1 MWIRRLNRALLATAV
16 CGTLVTR
23 GPAQERPA
31 ADRTASMI
39 ENLRARDVDVRRDA
53 ANGVRMAGRDVQR
66 KALPVM
72 IELLMKEKD
81 GQVRLAVL
89 DAVTALGHDAEAA
102 VPALVHTLRTNYG
115 GDGLEESHQ
124 DYRSALALAAIG
136 RPAVEGLRGLL
147 KERKESVRAEVVM
160 AMGRIGP
167 DAAAAVPDLIPSL
180 GDKSE
185 RIRREA
191 SLALGRIGPA
201 ALEPMIAA
209 SGREDAAIRAR
220 AVEAMGH
227 LSAPDD
233 RARQAV
239 LRRVHDPAPEVRA
252 ESVRSLGRLHVPDD
266 VLVPILAEDLRHAD
280 ERVRLA
286 VVELLVA
293 RRALLPRLATE
304 FEALLTARDDGVAR
318 HAAFLLGKLGP
329 EAIPRLLGALRRPD
343 SRVDQIAGA
352 LAQIGRPAAMA
363 LMQAVKDPEPRVRR
377 AAALAMGEIRPPA
390 PDTAQALAV
399 ALGDPDREV
408 RAASLTAIGQL
419 GPRAAESV
427 PAVRGLLEDRSAEVR
442 TLAID
447 VLARS
452 SPRDERL
459 LGDLAPMLDD
469 PDARVQRR
477 AIEALGSLGPPGRK
491 VLPAVIKKL
500 GSTSPEVRL
509 SAVEFV
515 GSHGQAA
522 AEAIPALAALLDDPK
537 PRIRMVAAQTLGS
550 LGRAAQPA
558 FPRLV
563 PLLVADQPDIREAA
577 VAAMGSLELEAEVI
591 RPHIA
596 KALRDDKPE
605 VRRAASRA
613 VQRLGPQGAIL
624 IPDIIMLADR
634 KENLR
639 SAERLLRR
647 FERSGPD
654 ARSLPELVKLLEH
667 KQPSVRLLAIKFL
680 GLAGRSAIDAIPTL
694 ERMREDPDAEVR
706 KQAQA
711 ACERIKK
718 RPASADQASR
728 PASPTTVSPR

>member
-1 MWIRRLNRALLATAV
+1 
-16 CGTLVTR
+16 
-23 GPAQERPA
+23 
-31 ADRTASMI
+31 
-39 ENLRARDVDVRRDA
+39 
-53 ANGVRMAGRDVQR
+53 
-66 KALPVM
+66 
-72 IELLMKEKD
+72 MKEKD

-115 GDGLEESHQ
+115 GDGHEESHQ

-167 DAAAAVPDLIPSL
+167 DAAAAVPDLIPLL

-191 SLALGRIGPA
+191 SLTLGRIGPA
-201 ALEPMIAA
+201 ALEPLIAA
-209 SGREDAAIRAR
+209 SNSEDAAIRAR
-220 AVEAMGH
+220 AVEALGH

-239 LRRVHDPAPEVRA
+239 LRRAHDPAPEVRA
-252 ESVRSLGRLHVPDD
+252 ESVRSLGRLHVSDD

-293 RRALLPRLATE
+293 RRTLLPLLATE
-304 FEALLTARDDGVAR
+304 FEALLTAGDDGVAR
-318 HAAFLLGKLGP
+318 HAAFLLGKLGL

-352 LAQIGRPAAMA
+352 LAQIGRPAARA
-363 LMQAVKDPEPRVRR
+363 LAQAVKDPEPRVRR

-390 PDTAQALAV
+390 PDTARALAA

-427 PAVRGLLEDRSAEVR
+427 PAVRGLLKDRSAEVR

-447 VLARS
+447 VLSRS

-459 LGDLAPMLDD
+459 LGDLAPMLHD
-469 PDARVQRR
+469 PDAMVQRR
-477 AIEALGSLGPPGRK
+477 AIDALGSVGPPGRK
-491 VLPAVIKKL
+491 VLPAVIAKL

-509 SAVEFV
+509 SAVEFA

-522 AEAIPALAALLDDPK
+522 AEAIPALTSLLDDAT

-563 PLLVADQPDIREAA
+563 PLLGAAQPDIREAA
-577 VAAMGSLELEAEVI
+577 VAAMGSLELEAEVV
-591 RPHIA
+591 RPHLA

-634 KENLR
+634 KENVR
-639 SAERLLRR
+639 STERLLRR
-647 FERSGPD
+647 FERTGPD

-667 KQPSVRLLAIKFL
+667 KQPGVRLLAIKFL
-680 GLAGRSAIDAIPTL
+680 GLAGRSASDAIPAL

-728 PASPTTVSPR
+728 PASPTTVRPR